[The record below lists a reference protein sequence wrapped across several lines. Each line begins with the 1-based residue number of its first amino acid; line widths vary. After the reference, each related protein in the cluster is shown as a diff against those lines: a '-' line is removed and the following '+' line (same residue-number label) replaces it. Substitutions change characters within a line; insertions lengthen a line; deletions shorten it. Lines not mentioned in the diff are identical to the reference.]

1 VIMITNRHLL
11 FAVVLLGV
19 LTTILLAVAFVSSRG
34 QGSRLEAAER
44 RLALLDPVVATLD
57 ELRRATVLTNARV
70 VDLEADCLDALARLE
85 AIPPLQAALAA
96 IEERYTADQTTAR
109 RRDEES
115 ATLIQTFEVLLSDL
129 RALRAQVQRL
139 EGVVGLL
146 TGIPTARPGA
156 PAADTGRNEKER

>member
-1 VIMITNRHLL
+1 MITNRHLL
-11 FAVVLLGV
+11 FAAVLLGV

-44 RLALLDPVVATLD
+44 RLALLDPVVTTLD
-57 ELRRATVLTNARV
+57 QLRRATVLTSARV
-70 VDLEADCLDALARLE
+70 VDMEADCLDALTRLE
-85 AIPPLQAALAA
+85 AIPPLQAAVTA
-96 IEERYTADQTTAR
+96 IEERYTADQITAK

-139 EGVVGLL
+139 EGLVGLL
-146 TGIPTARPGA
+146 TGIPTARPSA
-156 PAADTGRNEKER
+156 PAGDTGRNEKER